1 MGINVTVDEK
11 LLEEIRTMTGLP
23 ENTAAVE
30 MVLRR
35 HLAVRQKN
43 QDLLDLVGK
52 VKFYDGYDPKAL
64 RFTRHDPD

>member
-11 LLEEIRTMTGLP
+11 RREEIRTMTGLP
-23 ENTAAVE
+23 ENSAAVE
-30 MVLRR
+30 LVLRR

-43 QDLLDLVGK
+43 RDILDLVGK
-52 VKFYDGYDPKAL
+52 VKFYEGYDPKAL